1 MPSYTAV
8 STFVPDVSLRAKLPQ
23 LALDRIRGDYGAVVG
38 ERFMVGLNEA
48 QFVEVVD
55 QEPGGLAHALS
66 RSVAEK
72 VQPLQA
78 SAVAEMESGKRVER
92 LAAAFRTQGVEG
104 RKAEED
110 RAQPLSCG
118 RVLVPVRSAQE
129 CQGVRIN
136 PLKPRCGRVVSDPF
150 QPGAETRG
158 WRQRHEG
165 FQRGKVTGEIL
176 VFSAG
181 RSRERSS
188 TTCLIRK
195 LPKETPRKP
204 GWQLLI

>member
-1 MPSYTAV
+1 MPSYIAV

-55 QEPGGLAHALS
+55 HEPGGLAHALG
-66 RSVAEK
+66 RSIAEK

-78 SAVAEMESGKRVER
+78 SAVAEMEPGKRVER

-104 RKAEED
+104 CKAEED

-129 CQGVRIN
+129 CQGVRIE
-136 PLKPRCGRVVSDPF
+136 PL
-150 QPGAETRG
+150 
-158 WRQRHEG
+158 
-165 FQRGKVTGEIL
+165 
-176 VFSAG
+176 
-181 RSRERSS
+181 
-188 TTCLIRK
+188 
-195 LPKETPRKP
+195 
-204 GWQLLI
+204 

>member
-8 STFVPDVSLRAKLPQ
+8 GTFVPDVSLRAKLPQ

-38 ERFMVGLNEA
+38 ECFMVGLNEA

-55 QEPGGLAHALS
+55 HEPGGLAHALG

-78 SAVAEMESGKRVER
+78 SAVAEMEPGKRVER

-104 RKAEED
+104 CKAEED

-118 RVLVPVRSAQE
+118 RVLVPVRSAKVFASTPSSPAVAGSSATRFS
-129 CQGVRIN
+129 QG
-136 PLKPRCGRVVSDPF
+136 PK
-150 QPGAETRG
+150 PGAG
-158 WRQRHEG
+158 D
-165 FQRGKVTGEIL
+165 
-176 VFSAG
+176 SA
-181 RSRERSS
+181 
-188 TTCLIRK
+188 T
-195 LPKETPRKP
+195 
-204 GWQLLI
+204 